1 VSARPRRPS
10 RLPPLK
16 ACRQCGALVPRE
28 AKLCPHCGSTEF
40 TDSWEGMIIVLDPEA
55 SMLARELG
63 FKERM
68 VKAIIVARKVV
79 V

>member
-1 VSARPRRPS
+1 MSVRARGPS

-16 ACRQCGALVPRE
+16 ACRQCGALVPRDSNR
-28 AKLCPHCGSTEF
+28 CPYCDSTEF
-40 TDSWEGMIIVLDPEA
+40 TDSWEGMIVVVDPEA
-55 SMLARELG
+55 SQLARELG
-63 FKERM
+63 LEKRV